1 MTDLNNKIENPVH
14 LTILH
19 NVPGYLKGTSKRDTR
34 KIKEIMRQFEY
45 EDDFIDGVNE
55 DFCLGWNAA
64 KNIITQM
71 LSDMY
76 WNNSKD

>member
-1 MTDLNNKIENPVH
+1 MTDLDNKIENPVH

-19 NVPGYLKGTSKRDTR
+19 NVPGYFKGTSKRDTR

-45 EDDFIDGVNE
+45 EDDFIDSIND

-71 LSDMY
+71 LSNMY
-76 WNNSKD
+76 WNNSQD